1 MGILFAA
8 NLLATLGMV
17 GWTQK
22 RLADAL
28 NITEGA
34 VSHYIKGTRE
44 PSSVTLAKI
53 ASTLGVTVDDLVGR
67 ESNDDVEKSIEI
79 IERNAK
85 NITKEQKR
93 RIMEILIDVD

>member
-8 NLLATLGMV
+8 NLLATLGMM

-44 PSSVTLAKI
+44 PSSFMVTRI
-53 ASTLGVTVDDLVGR
+53 AQTLGVPVGKLVGY
-67 ESNDDVEKSIEI
+67 ENNDDVEKSIEL

-85 NITKEQKR
+85 NITKEQKK